1 MTFPRH
7 KLYNL
12 PMRCLVGTSGWQYSH
27 WKGIFYPEG
36 LKSAD
41 WLSFYAQHLNTIEI
55 NVTFCRDVKASTY
68 KKWYSTVPDG
78 FLFSLKM
85 SRFITHI
92 KRLKIESTSMA
103 RFMENTSV
111 LQDKLGVILIQL
123 SPGLKYDKGL
133 MQDFLEMLYKGFKYT
148 IEVRHNTFIND
159 TFFSLLKEK
168 GIALCIADTAGRFPY
183 CEEITAQFVYIR
195 VHGAERLYASNY
207 SDRELRIWR
216 DRILLWGKD
225 TFIYFD
231 NDFMGYAVKNAI
243 ALKKML

>member
-12 PMRCLVGTSGWQYSH
+12 PVRCFIGTSGWQYSH
-27 WKGIFYPEG
+27 WKGIFYPEV

-55 NVTFCRDVKASTY
+55 NVTFYRDVRASTY

-92 KRLKIESTSMA
+92 KRLKIESTSMT
-103 RFMENTSV
+103 RFMESASF

-123 SPGLKYDKGL
+123 PPGLRYDKGL
-133 MQDFLEMLYKGFKYT
+133 MQNFLEMLDKGFKYT

-168 GIALCIADTAGRFPY
+168 DIALCIADTAGRFPY

-195 VHGAERLYASNY
+195 LHGAKRLYASNY
-207 SDRELRIWR
+207 SDEELRTWR
-216 DRILLWGKD
+216 DRILLWGKE